1 VSEPAVPSD
10 NARFGW
16 ESRPRLVGL
25 GLLVALLIA
34 LVVLAS
40 RSAAGPG
47 GDGRANAGP
56 AIAIVHGIEI
66 VGLAVEL
73 LALLLLVLFFRPTR
87 RRQED
92 DEDQIYHEPVRMH
105 WALRVLLV
113 SLPMLVSAGLIAILY
128 RFLAANQ
135 PLAQAPLVG
144 TPPTPEPGGFVDQV
158 TGSLGLSWW
167 ELLLAA
173 LLAAAALV
181 AIVRALRLPPP
192 TARTELEPPPTERM
206 LATAVRAGLRDA
218 RLEPDPRRAV
228 IAAYATME
236 QLLAAQGLPRRA
248 VEAPLEYLARLF
260 AALDVSGEAL
270 RTLTDLF
277 ELARFSHH
285 PISSAAKER
294 AIAALTTIEQELPA
308 P

>member
-1 VSEPAVPSD
+1 VSEPTVPSD

-16 ESRPRLVGL
+16 GSRPRLVGL

-66 VGLAVEL
+66 VGLAAEL
-73 LALLLLVLFFRPTR
+73 LALLLLVLFFRPRR

-128 RFLAANQ
+128 RFLATNQ
-135 PLAQAPLVG
+135 PLEQTPLLG
-144 TPPTPEPGGFVDQV
+144 TPPPPEPGGFVDQV

-192 TARTELEPPPTERM
+192 TARTEPEPPTERM

-285 PISSAAKER
+285 PISPAAKER

-308 P
+308 T

>member
-1 VSEPAVPSD
+1 VSEQAVPSD
-10 NARFGW
+10 KARSDWG
-16 ESRPRLVGL
+16 SRPRLVGF
-25 GLLVALLIA
+25 GLLVTLLIA

-40 RSAAGPG
+40 RSAAVPG
-47 GDGRANAGP
+47 DDGRANAGP

-73 LALLLLVLFFRPTR
+73 LALLLLILFFRPTR
-87 RRQED
+87 RRHED

-113 SLPMLVSAGLIAILY
+113 SLPMLISAGLIAILY

-135 PLAQAPLVG
+135 PLEPTPLVG
-144 TPPTPEPGGFVDQV
+144 TPSTPEPGGFVDQV

-167 ELLLAA
+167 EVLFAVLLALAA
-173 LLAAAALV
+173 LA
-181 AIVRALRLPPP
+181 AIVRALRMPSP
-192 TARTELEPPPTERM
+192 TYKFEPEPPQTVA

-260 AALDVSGEAL
+260 AALDVSGDAL

-285 PISSAAKER
+285 PISPAAKER
-294 AIAALTTIEQELPA
+294 AIAALTAIEQELPS